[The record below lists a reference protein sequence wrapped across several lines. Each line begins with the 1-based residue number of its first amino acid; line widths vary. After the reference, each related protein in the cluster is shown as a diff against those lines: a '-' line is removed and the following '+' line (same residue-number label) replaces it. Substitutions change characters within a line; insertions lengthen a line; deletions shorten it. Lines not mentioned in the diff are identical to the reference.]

1 MITTIAHWP
10 VTKSGW
16 PLILELLGKS
26 SVFTCGLMRSAV
38 VLEHVLP
45 GSENTI
51 TEKQGRVDVDPQHQA
66 GCDEGLLIQQSVSIT
81 DGCCG

>member
-10 VTKSGW
+10 VTKSGR
-16 PLILELLGKS
+16 PLILELLGKGR
-26 SVFTCGLMRSAV
+26 VLTCGLMRSAE
-38 VLEHVLP
+38 VLEHVLQ

-66 GCDEGLLIQQSVSIT
+66 GCDEGLPIQLPVRSSV
-81 DGCCG
+81 G

>member
-26 SVFTCGLMRSAV
+26 SVFTCGLMCSAV
-38 VLEHVLP
+38 VLEHVLL
-45 GSENTI
+45 GSKNTI
-51 TEKQGRVDVDPQHQA
+51 TEKQGRVDVDPQHR
-66 GCDEGLLIQQSVSIT
+66 CDEGLPIQLPVRSA